1 MTHLGELTDEEIVPS
16 ADKDRLIPRLLMEKT
31 IVFQARSRFQK
42 EINKK
47 IGLMFFYEEN
57 NVKKNLGRLEE
68 KKKILAAHPR
78 YGIKFLEILNL

>member
-1 MTHLGELTDEEIVPS
+1 
-16 ADKDRLIPRLLMEKT
+16 
-31 IVFQARSRFQK
+31 
-42 EINKK
+42 
-47 IGLMFFYEEN
+47 MFFYEEK